1 MKYRVLLLPRARQDL
16 EEIHDFIAETQQQP
30 LSADRWLDGI
40 QAVIEKLASNPRRG
54 RVVPEQALFGP
65 ETVIRQVLF
74 HRHRI
79 LYAIVGTDVQVL
91 QVRRGTRRNLLRDDF

>member
-1 MKYRVLLLPRARQDL
+1 MLLLPRAQQDL
-16 EEIHDFIAETQQQP
+16 AEIHDFIAETQQQP
-30 LSADRWLDGI
+30 LSADRWLDGV

-79 LYAIVGTDVQVL
+79 LCAIVGSDVQVL
-91 QVRRGTRRNLLRDDF
+91 QVRRGTRRNLLRDDL

>member
-1 MKYRVLLLPRARQDL
+1 MKYRVLIQPRARQDMD
-16 EEIHDFIAETQQQP
+16 EIHDFIGETQQQP
-30 LSADRWLDGI
+30 LSAERWLDGI
-40 QAVIEKLASNPRRG
+40 QAVIEGLASHPRRG

-79 LYAIVGTDVQVL
+79 LYSIVGTAVQIL
-91 QVRRGTRRNLLRDDF
+91 QVRRGTRRDLLRDDP